1 MKKVRCC
8 LKCDK
13 SFVSDSKANR
23 ICEFCAVK
31 NAKVAFPMV
40 AMTED
45 VRVKID
51 ATFKKRGIR

>member
-1 MKKVRCC
+1 